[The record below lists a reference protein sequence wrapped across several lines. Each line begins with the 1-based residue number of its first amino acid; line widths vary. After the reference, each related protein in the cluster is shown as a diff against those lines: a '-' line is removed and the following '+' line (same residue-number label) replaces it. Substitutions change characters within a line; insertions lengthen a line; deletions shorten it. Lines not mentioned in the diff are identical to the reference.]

1 MSGRAL
7 FSINPDL
14 FEDAEGA
21 DDIDFDEEEKDAG
34 PANQGRDDDDSEEE
48 KQQEVAVDSNLFAD
62 EGAAACDE
70 EVDFD

>member
-48 KQQEVAVDSNLFAD
+48 KQ
-62 EGAAACDE
+62 
-70 EVDFD
+70 